1 MRRVGAAMAAAM
13 AMSSNTE
20 AIGFTVGLCV
30 YAMGLILPLSGAQ
43 KRSRRVVLVLA
54 CLMVGITFCSRVTAV
69 FRDGPLDT
77 LTENLEAGPAAG
89 IRTTAESKEQY
100 HQVLD
105 MIQDLEEKYGSKNP
119 VFFTKLLPW
128 GYLACDFSCG
138 APTAWR
144 TELNSPRL
152 EDYYGS
158 HPDSI
163 PTIVVVLNPE
173 IGRNPDPN
181 MAAPNENTLEG
192 WLWDYM
198 QAHSYTEIRYSCA
211 RVYVSPD
218 AV

>member
-1 MRRVGAAMAAAM
+1 M
-13 AMSSNTE
+13 
-20 AIGFTVGLCV
+20 
-30 YAMGLILPLSGAQ
+30 
-43 KRSRRVVLVLA
+43 
-54 CLMVGITFCSRVTAV
+54 
-69 FRDGPLDT
+69 DT

-152 EDYYGS
+152 EDYYES